1 MKQDSE
7 TLKPQGQIWTWQD
20 WCLRNSIEHFTDP
33 NKYVKWPWA
42 LLKEPFFSLLV
53 EERDD
58 YMPCILFDIWKLCFI
73 AGQKEEMIPTKI
85 K

>member
-1 MKQDSE
+1 MSASQRA
-7 TLKPQGQIWTWQD
+7 I
-20 WCLRNSIEHFTDP
+20 
-33 NKYVKWPWA
+33 
-42 LLKEPFFSLLV
+42 FSLLV